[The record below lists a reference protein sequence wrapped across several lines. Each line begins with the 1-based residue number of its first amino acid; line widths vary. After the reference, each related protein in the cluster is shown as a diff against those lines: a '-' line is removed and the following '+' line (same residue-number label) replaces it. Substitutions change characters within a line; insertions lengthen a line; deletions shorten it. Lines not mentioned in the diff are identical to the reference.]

1 MTDDPIELDGVAALK
16 WTALLI
22 GLAFAIAALTK
33 QRSLAFRV
41 PRGRSELMKPEEHSK
56 PRATFGM

>member
-22 GLAFAIAALTK
+22 GLAVAIAALTK
-33 QRSLAFRV
+33 QRSPAFRV
-41 PRGRSELMKPEEHSK
+41 PSGRSELMKPEEHSK

>member
-1 MTDDPIELDGVAALK
+1 MPSLLQRSRAMPARGGKHRSRGRAMTDDPIELDGVAALK

-33 QRSLAFRV
+33 Q
-41 PRGRSELMKPEEHSK
+41 
-56 PRATFGM
+56 